1 MAREDHEHIARLR
14 ALLEVTRLVRSH
26 DDLTTLLAAIARTVA
41 DALGYHA
48 VVVNLYRPAW
58 NDFEVTTV
66 EGSDAE
72 ILLGTTGSWESWQPL
87 LHDRFLR
94 RGAYFVQNGE
104 FDWETLEHATVVP
117 DLEISDDPDAWH
129 PEDAL
134 FVPMAS
140 ADGEPLGILSVDE
153 PESGRRPTDDELD
166 VLVSLAEHAA
176 LAVQAAQEA
185 AVGARHRAA
194 LEQLLEVSSQL
205 AGTGP
210 IEPLLQAVCDAIR
223 DALGF
228 QRVSLN
234 LIDPGSG
241 NLRAEAAAGW
251 DASDRVASIGLGVEY
266 LEPLLTPAF
275 EREGCY
281 LATDDQAR
289 ELLEPRAHAYRSEL
303 NGKGPHAWSHHWLVV
318 PLVDRGGAL
327 MGVIWADDPDD
338 RLVPSADKLQALRL
352 FANQATTALLSA
364 QQFHEAQ
371 FLADHDPLTRLG
383 NRRAFIRRVEREAER
398 GARYGTG
405 FALVVCDL
413 DGFKSLNDGF
423 GHLAGD
429 DALCDVAAALLDAVR
444 ASDGAFRIGGDEFAL
459 VLVETSRD
467 EARDVV
473 SRIGRT
479 LTSLDHAVRASFGIA
494 VFPVEGDTPEAL
506 FRRADEAMY
515 TAKRSAVA
523 QEG

>member
-1 MAREDHEHIARLR
+1 MASEDHEHIARLR

-41 DALGYHA
+41 DALGYRA
-48 VVVNLYRPAW
+48 VVVNVYRPAW

-72 ILLGTTGSWESWQPL
+72 ILLGTSGSWESWQPL

-134 FVPMAS
+134 FVPMLS

-153 PESGRRPTDDELD
+153 PTSGRRPSDEELD
-166 VLVSLAEHAA
+166 ILVALAEHAA
-176 LAVQAAQEA
+176 LAVQSAQET

-205 AGTGP
+205 TGTGP

-228 QRVSLN
+228 ERVSLN
-234 LIDPGSG
+234 LIDPDSG
-241 NLRAEAAAGW
+241 VLRAEAAAGW
-251 DASDRVASIGLGVEY
+251 EASDRVASIGLGIAY
-266 LEPLLTPAF
+266 LEPLLALQF

-281 LATDDQAR
+281 LATDEQAR
-289 ELLEPRAHAYRSEL
+289 ELLEPRAHAYRSQL
-303 NGKGPHAWSHHWLVV
+303 NGKGAHAWAHHWLVV
-318 PLVDRGGAL
+318 PLADHDGRL
-327 MGVIWADDPDD
+327 LGVIWADDPVD
-338 RLVPSADKLQALRL
+338 RLLPSADKLQALRL
-352 FANQATTALLSA
+352 FANQATTAILSA
-364 QQFHEAQ
+364 RQFEETR

-383 NRRAFIRRVEREAER
+383 NRRAFMRRVELEAER
-398 GARYGTG
+398 AARYDSC
-405 FALVVCDL
+405 FSLVVCDL
-413 DGFKSLNDGF
+413 DGFKALNDGF

-429 DALCDVAAALLDAVR
+429 DALCDVSAALLGAVR
-444 ASDGAFRIGGDEFAL
+444 ATDGAFRIGGDEFAL
-459 VLVETSRD
+459 MLVEATRED
-467 EARDVV
+467 ARDVV
-473 SRIGRT
+473 SRVCGT
-479 LTSLDHAVRASFGIA
+479 LASLGHALRASFGVA
-494 VFPVEGDTPEAL
+494 VYPIDGKSPEAL
-506 FRRADEAMY
+506 FRHADEAMY
-515 TAKRSAVA
+515 AAKRGAA
-523 QEG
+523 LA